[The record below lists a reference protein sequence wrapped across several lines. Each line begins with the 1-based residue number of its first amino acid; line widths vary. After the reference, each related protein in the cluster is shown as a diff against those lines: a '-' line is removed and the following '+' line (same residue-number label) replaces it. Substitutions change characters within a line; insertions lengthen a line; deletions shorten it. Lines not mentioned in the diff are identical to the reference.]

1 MIRKIAVALLCAL
14 FIACF
19 VLAGFMAIYFA
30 LPSRKARASIELAQT
45 VSDPST
51 EKAEETASTEPSEE
65 KDTTTYVADVHSFLS
80 LRQTPDSGNEEGVIY
95 LPPMTHMQAE
105 NFVDGNKGNRF
116 AYVTVSSGE
125 YEGSQGY
132 VNADYITRLGEETR
146 YVDFQEN

>member
-1 MIRKIAVALLCAL
+1 MLRKFAAALLCAL

-19 VLAGFMAIYFA
+19 ILAGFSAIYFA
-30 LPSRKARASIELAQT
+30 LPSRKARASIELASS

-51 EKAEETASTEPSEE
+51 EVAEETASTEAGEE

-95 LPPMTHMQAE
+95 LPPMTHLQAE
-105 NFVDGNKGNRF
+105 QFVDGNKGNRF
-116 AYVTVSSGE
+116 AFVTVSSGE
-125 YEGSQGY
+125 YEGQQGC

-146 YVDFQEN
+146 YVD